1 MKSELFHAV
10 CPLEIGDKVA
20 IKLDRKSQQTE
31 TPLDALYLP
40 KDAVVMV
47 GGEDIRFATV
57 TDIATLHYLKSGET
71 QFLYELD
78 GKGSYK
84 PMKVTMPVRLYEA
97 ALKER
102 ERTGAVFKRK

>member
-1 MKSELFHAV
+1 MKAEVFHAV

-20 IKLDRKSQQTE
+20 IKMDRKSQQTE

-47 GGEDIRFATV
+47 GGEDIRFAIV

-78 GKGSYK
+78 GKGAYK
-84 PMKVTMPVRLYEA
+84 TMKVTMPVQMYADE
-97 ALKER
+97 LK
-102 ERTGAVFKRK
+102 KRGK